1 MTISAGNL
9 TSWDKSLL
17 AKHLSRYKNLENG
30 TSVPISSR
38 EKHFVRV
45 FKHGDKPVTQHE
57 IAYLRYKQS
66 INVSITTSK
75 QELNPI
81 SNQLE
86 ETIDFLDEEL
96 ISQGG
101 STYYNKSIENIKTWY
116 TRGTTFSSSKVSE
129 SLVWLNFLVAESSLS
144 KSLERFS
151 AENFNTISN
160 EYTKAIDGVFAEG
173 LKSGKEYISPSLHR
187 LIIEGHTLPDAFLKV
202 RDALP
207 DDTLLEE
214 IKGTLTSLASDM
226 SSVVG
231 LPVTVL
237 GKEYVETITNTLN
250 TFGISENKFA
260 DLMSLNT
267 VELISSIIPALALI
281 LSWSEADTEK
291 FCKIVGALGVTSLYA
306 GNPISLIIVLVGLAK
321 SFQKSKKEQ
330 TSSLMWAKSLSK
342 GSLVST
348 VAIVSMNLLG
358 PVVWTTFVVAIIS
371 ISIFRSY
378 KISVDIDGLSNW
390 ISDNIKSLLK
400 NYELR
405 ENR

>member
-9 TSWDKSLL
+9 TTWDKSLL

-30 TSVPISSR
+30 SSVPISSR

-45 FKHGDKPVTQHE
+45 FKHGEKPVTQHE

-66 INVSITTSK
+66 IKTSINTPK
-75 QELNPI
+75 QEFNPI
-81 SNQLE
+81 NKQVE
-86 ETIDFLDEEL
+86 ETIDVLDEQL
-96 ISQGG
+96 LSDGD
-101 STYYNKSIENIKTWY
+101 SRYHRRSIENIKIWY
-116 TRGTTFSSSKVSE
+116 TRGTTFSSSKAAE
-129 SLVWLNFLVAESSLS
+129 ALVWLNFLIADSSIS

-151 AENFNTISN
+151 AEKFNTISN
-160 EYTKAIDGVFAEG
+160 EYTKAIDGIFAEG
-173 LKSGKEYISPSLHR
+173 LKSGEAYISPSLHR

-214 IKGTLTSLASDM
+214 LKGTLTSLASDM

-231 LPVTVL
+231 LPITVL

-250 TFGISENKFA
+250 NFGISENKFA

-281 LSWSEADTEK
+281 LSWNEADTEK

-306 GNPISLIIVLVGLAK
+306 GNPVSLLIVLVGLAK

-330 TSSLMWAKSLSK
+330 TGSLMWAKSLSK

-358 PVVWTTFVVAIIS
+358 PVVWTTLIVAIIS

-378 KISVDIDGLSNW
+378 KISVDIEGLSNW
-390 ISDNIKSLLK
+390 IVDNIKSLLK
-400 NYELR
+400 SHEFKESR
-405 ENR
+405 